1 MMRRHDKSISIAK
14 GIGII
19 LMVVSHSG
27 DPDVLNRFIY
37 AFLMPMFLFMSG
49 YLFDIKYLDNKK
61 LFLKKRLKSLYLP
74 FVKWSL
80 IFLLFH
86 NLLAGCGIYDEYYTW
101 RTLVMKAAGAVAFR
115 DTDEL
120 LKTFWFL
127 RDLFWASMISLCFL
141 WICCHVIKNHPGWD
155 SARSRIAELSTTGVM
170 IIACLAVASLGRCF
184 PINIPLMGSHTAMS
198 VACFLAGFLFRKVMI
213 FRNMWLGMFML
224 SVVLFYV
231 WISGKGYEMLAIDNL
246 GVEVF
251 MYFMISMIGAIGMM
265 NLCSGIKGRV
275 ADCLD
280 YIGTK
285 TLYVM
290 TWHLVAFKLVS
301 MVKIWHYGYDWQL
314 LSSFP
319 VIMHDNAF
327 FWVLYSAV
335 GIALPITGCI
345 IYDGIKLKLRK
356 QEIQ

>member
-1 MMRRHDKSISIAK
+1 MMCHDKTVSIAK

-37 AFLMPMFLFMSG
+37 AFLMPMFLFLSG

-101 RTLVMKAAGAVAFR
+101 RTLVLRAAGAVAFR

-141 WICCHVIKNHPGWD
+141 WTCRHAIKRW
-155 SARSRIAELSTTGVM
+155 SARSRIIELSATSMM
-170 IIACLAVASLGRCF
+170 IIACLAIASFGRYF

-198 VACFLAGFLFRKVMI
+198 VACFLAGFIFRKVAV
-213 FRNMWLGMFML
+213 FRNMCVGALML
-224 SVVLFYV
+224 SVVLLYV
-231 WISGKGYEMLAIDNL
+231 WISGRGYEMLAIDNL
-246 GVEVF
+246 GAEVF
-251 MYFMISMIGAIGMM
+251 MYFVISMIGAVGMM

-280 YIGTK
+280 SIGTK
-285 TLYVM
+285 TLYGS
-290 TWHLVAFKLVS
+290 FCRVS
-301 MVKIWHYGYDWQL
+301 L
-314 LSSFP
+314 
-319 VIMHDNAF
+319 
-327 FWVLYSAV
+327 
-335 GIALPITGCI
+335 
-345 IYDGIKLKLRK
+345 
-356 QEIQ
+356 

>member
-1 MMRRHDKSISIAK
+1 MMRHDKSVSIAK
-14 GIGII
+14 GIGIT

-37 AFLMPMFLFMSG
+37 AFLMPTFLFLSG
-49 YLFDIKYLDNKK
+49 YLFDINYLDNKK

-86 NLLAGCGIYDEYYTW
+86 NLLAGCGIYDEHYTW
-101 RTLVMKAAGAVAFR
+101 QTLALRAVGAVAFG

-141 WICCHVIKNHPGWD
+141 WTCRHAIKSHFGWG
-155 SARSRIAELSTTGVM
+155 SARSRIIELSATGVM
-170 IIACLAVASLGRCF
+170 IIACLAVASFGRYF
-184 PINIPLMGSHTAMS
+184 PINIPLMGSHTSMS
-198 VACFLAGFLFRKVMI
+198 VACFLAGFIFRKVTV
-213 FRNMWLGMFML
+213 FRNMRVGMLML
-224 SVVLFYV
+224 SVVLLYI

-246 GVEVF
+246 GAEVF
-251 MYFMISMIGAIGMM
+251 MYFMISMIGAVGMM
-265 NLCSGIKGRV
+265 NLCSDIKGRV

-290 TWHLVAFKLVS
+290 TWYLVAFKLVS

-319 VIMHDNAF
+319 VIMQDNAF
-327 FWVLYSAV
+327 FWVLYSVV
-335 GIALPITGCI
+335 GVALPIMGCM
-345 IYDGIKLKLRK
+345 IYDRIKLKLRR

>member
-1 MMRRHDKSISIAK
+1 MISRHDKSISIAK

-27 DPDVLNRFIY
+27 DPDVLNRSIY
-37 AFLMPMFLFMSG
+37 AFLMPMFLFLSG

-101 RTLVMKAAGAVAFR
+101 QTLVLRVAGAVAFR

-141 WICCHVIKNHPGWD
+141 WTCRHAIKNHYGWE
-155 SARSRIAELSTTGVM
+155 SVKLSVTSVM
-170 IIACLAVASLGRCF
+170 IIACLAIASFGRYF

-198 VACFLAGFLFRKVMI
+198 VACFLAGFIFRKVTV
-213 FRNMWLGMFML
+213 FRNMRVGVLML
-224 SVVLFYV
+224 SVVLLYV
-231 WISGKGYEMLAIDNL
+231 WISGRGYEMLAIDNL
-246 GVEVF
+246 GAEVF
-251 MYFMISMIGAIGMM
+251 MYFVISMIGSVGMM
-265 NLCSGIKGRV
+265 NLCSDIKGRV

-301 MVKIWHYGYDWQL
+301 IVKIWHYGYDWQL

-319 VIMHDNAF
+319 VIMQDNEF

-335 GIALPITGCI
+335 GVVLPIMGCI
-345 IYDGIKLKLRK
+345 IYDRIKLKLRR